1 MKTFIKRE
9 FSSQYNGIYLFLLL
23 FLSLSIISRF
33 ILLGYS
39 FGEVDLDFVSLM
51 KTVSVAVI
59 YDLSGA
65 TYFIIPFVL
74 YTLVVPRKF
83 FNTKIHK
90 TIYIILYTIAVGL
103 VVFNVFGEWFFWDEF
118 KVRYNFIA
126 VDYLVY
132 TSEVLNNIWESYPMH
147 YLIAANIIIT
157 FGVMFF
163 IMKKKLLI
171 FTTDVS
177 LPFMSKV
184 YRTLALW
191 TIPILSILF
200 LDLSVANV
208 SPNQYNKE
216 LSKNG
221 IYALFAAFRSSELD
235 YNLFYKTNDN
245 DANFKLLKSKLATEN
260 SQYIGQHPY
269 DIKRKISATGSE
281 KPHNVIFITIESLS
295 YYYLTGNKNKYRDI
309 HGGNKDIT
317 PYLDQ
322 LTNESVFFSNL
333 YANGTRTVR
342 GIEALTTAQPPSPG
356 RSIVKKPSCENMF
369 TIGQVFAEKG
379 YENKFL
385 YGGYG
390 YFDNMNYYFS
400 NNGFD
405 IVDLAEMEDEEV
417 TFTNAW
423 GACDEDMFGRLLRE
437 SDKSYANNQ
446 PFFNFML
453 TVTNHRP
460 FTYPDGKVSIPSG
473 ESRHGAIQYTDY
485 AIQKFME
492 EAKKKPWFDNTI
504 FVIVADHCAGSAGSV
519 QLPIHE
525 YQIPLWIYA
534 PSILTPQK
542 IDKLCSQVD
551 IAPTLFQMLNWS
563 YESKFYGKDIL
574 TMRPDEERAFIGT
587 YQSLGYI
594 KNDTLTILLPKK
606 EVSQYTFD
614 RYTSEVTPLTPDTKV
629 VDEAVA
635 YYQSAYYLY
644 VHKMNRRTDDYYL
657 DE

>member
-1 MKTFIKRE
+1 M
-9 FSSQYNGIYLFLLL
+9 
-23 FLSLSIISRF
+23 
-33 ILLGYS
+33 LGYS
-39 FGEVDLDFVSLM
+39 FSDVDLNILSLIKVLFVAL
-51 KTVSVAVI
+51 V

-65 TYFIIPFVL
+65 TYFIIPLVL
-74 YTLVVPRKF
+74 YTLLVPRKV

-90 TIYIILYTIAVGL
+90 IFFITFYTIAVGII
-103 VVFNVFGEWFFWDEF
+103 VFNMFGEWFFWDEF

-147 YLIAANIIIT
+147 YLIAANVLIT
-157 FGVMFF
+157 AGLVYF
-163 IMKKKLLI
+163 IVKKHVLI
-171 FTTDVS
+171 FKTEVELS
-177 LPFMSKV
+177 FISKT
-184 YRTLALW
+184 YRTLILW
-191 TIPILSILF
+191 SIPVLSMLL
-200 LDLSVANV
+200 LDLSF
-208 SPNQYNKE
+208 SDISSNQYNKE

-221 IYALFAAFRSSELD
+221 IYSLFAAFRNSELD
-235 YNLFYKTNDN
+235 YNLFYRTQDS
-245 DANFKLLKSKLATEN
+245 DQNFKLLKSKLLTDN
-260 SQYIGQHPY
+260 SEYIGEHPY
-269 DIKRKISATGSE
+269 DIKRKVSAIGAE
-281 KPHNVIFITIESLS
+281 KQHNVIFITIESLS
-295 YYYLTGNKNKYRDI
+295 YYYLEGNRSTYKEKYRR
-309 HGGNKDIT
+309 GKNIT
-317 PYLDQ
+317 PYLDK
-322 LTNESVFFSNL
+322 LTNESLFFSNL

-356 RSIVKKPSCENMF
+356 RSIVKKPNCENMF

-405 IVDLAEMEDEEV
+405 IVDLAEMEDDEV

-437 SDKSYANNQ
+437 SDESYANNQ

-453 TVTNHRP
+453 TVSNHRP
-460 FTYPDGKVSIPSG
+460 FTYPDDKVDIPSG
-473 ESRHGAIQYTDY
+473 DSRHGAIQYTDY
-485 AIQKFME
+485 AIQKFMA
-492 EAKKKPWFDNTI
+492 EAKTKPWFDNTI

-534 PSILTPQK
+534 PSILSPKK

-563 YESKFYGKDIL
+563 YESKFYGKDVL
-574 TMRPDEERAFIGT
+574 TMKPEEERAFIGT

-594 KNDTLTILLPKK
+594 KSDTLTILHPKK
-606 EVSQYTFD
+606 EVTQYKFD
-614 RYTSEVTPLTPDTKV
+614 RFTSEVKPLTPDPSI
-629 VDEAVA
+629 VDEAIA

-644 VHKMNRRTDDYYL
+644 VNKMNRSTEDN
-657 DE
+657 